1 MSLYD
6 GIFYAFATIT
16 VVSAFIVVLSKNI
29 IYSAVSLF
37 ITLFGVAG
45 FFVLLHADF
54 IAVTQIMIY
63 IGGILVLLIFGVM
76 LTTKITDVK
85 LKTKNINALTSAIFV
100 IGITAVLIF
109 IMLTTNWKVA
119 EVVKYDETIDK
130 IGVLLLTDYL
140 LPFEIASIILLIALI
155 GAAMYARKSK

>member
-6 GIFYAFATIT
+6 GIFYVFAIITIT
-16 VVSAFIVVLSKNI
+16 SAFIVVLSKNI
-29 IYSAVSLF
+29 VHSAVALF
-37 ITLFGVAG
+37 ITLFSVAALYA
-45 FFVLLHADF
+45 LLYADF

-63 IGGILVLLIFGVM
+63 IGGILILLMFGVM

-85 LKTKNINALTSAIFV
+85 LKTKNINNLSAAIFV
-100 IGITAVLIF
+100 IGFTAVLIY
-109 IMLTTNWKVA
+109 IMLTTNWRVA
-119 EVVKYDETIDK
+119 EIIEYEVTINR

-140 LPFEIASIILLIALI
+140 LPFEIASVVLLVALI

>member
-6 GIFYAFATIT
+6 GIFYAFAIIT

-100 IGITAVLIF
+100 VGITAVLIF

>member
-6 GIFYAFATIT
+6 GIFYSFAIIT

-29 IYSAVSLF
+29 IYSAVALF

-63 IGGILVLLIFGVM
+63 IGGILILLIFGVM

-85 LKTKNINALTSAIFV
+85 LKTKNINAITSAIFV
-100 IGITAVLIF
+100 VGITAVLIF

-119 EVVKYDETIDK
+119 EIVKYDDTIDK

>member
-6 GIFYAFATIT
+6 GIFYAFAIIT

-100 IGITAVLIF
+100 VGITTVLIF

>member
-6 GIFYAFATIT
+6 GIFYAFAIIT

-85 LKTKNINALTSAIFV
+85 LKTKNINTLTSAIFV
-100 IGITAVLIF
+100 VGITAVLIF

>member
-6 GIFYAFATIT
+6 GIFYAFAIITI
-16 VVSAFIVVLSKNI
+16 VSAFIVVLSKNI
-29 IYSAVSLF
+29 VHSAVALF
-37 ITLFGVAG
+37 ITLFSVAALYA
-45 FFVLLHADF
+45 LLYADF

-63 IGGILVLLIFGVM
+63 IGGILILLMFGVM

-85 LKTKNINALTSAIFV
+85 LKTKNINNLSAAIFV
-100 IGITAVLIF
+100 IGITAVLIY
-109 IMLTTNWKVA
+109 IMIITNWRVA
-119 EVVKYDETIDK
+119 EIIEYEITINR

-140 LPFEIASIILLIALI
+140 LPFEIASVVLLVTLI

>member
-6 GIFYAFATIT
+6 GIFYAFAIIT

-37 ITLFGVAG
+37 ITLFAVAG

>member
-6 GIFYAFATIT
+6 GIFYVFAIIT
-16 VVSAFIVVLSKNI
+16 VVSAFIVVLTKNI
-29 IYSAVSLF
+29 IYSAVALF
-37 ITLFGVAG
+37 IVLFGVAG

-85 LKTKNINALTSAIFV
+85 LKTKNINTITSAIFV
-100 IGITAVLIF
+100 VVITAILIF
-109 IMLTTNWKVA
+109 IMLTTNWRVT
-119 EVVKYDETIDK
+119 EVVKYDETVDK
-130 IGVLLLTDYL
+130 IGVLLLTEYL

-155 GAAMYARKSK
+155 GAAMYARKTK

>member
-6 GIFYAFATIT
+6 GIFYAFAIIT

-85 LKTKNINALTSAIFV
+85 LKTKNINTLTSAIFV

>member
-6 GIFYAFATIT
+6 GIFYAFAIIT

-140 LPFEIASIILLIALI
+140 LPFEIASLILLIALI
-155 GAAMYARKSK
+155 GAAMYARKNK

>member
-6 GIFYAFATIT
+6 GIFYAFAIIT

-29 IYSAVSLF
+29 IYSAVALF

-45 FFVLLHADF
+45 FFVLLQADF

-85 LKTKNINALTSAIFV
+85 LKTKNINTLTSAIFV

-119 EVVKYDETIDK
+119 EIVKYDDTIDK

-140 LPFEIASIILLIALI
+140 LPFELASIILLIALI

>member
-6 GIFYAFATIT
+6 GIFYAFAIIT

-85 LKTKNINALTSAIFV
+85 LKTKNINTLTSAIFV

-119 EVVKYDETIDK
+119 EIVKYDVTINK

>member
-6 GIFYAFATIT
+6 GIFYVFAIITIA
-16 VVSAFIVVLSKNI
+16 SAFIVVLSKNI
-29 IYSAVSLF
+29 VHSAVALF
-37 ITLFGVAG
+37 ITLFSVAALYA
-45 FFVLLHADF
+45 LLYADF

-63 IGGILVLLIFGVM
+63 IGGILILLMFGVM

-85 LKTKNINALTSAIFV
+85 LKTKNINNLSAAIFV
-100 IGITAVLIF
+100 IGFTAVLIY
-109 IMLTTNWKVA
+109 IMLTTNWRVA
-119 EVVKYDETIDK
+119 EIIEYEVTINR

-140 LPFEIASIILLIALI
+140 LPFEIASVVLLVALI

>member
-6 GIFYAFATIT
+6 GIFYAFAIIT

-76 LTTKITDVK
+76 LTTKITDIK

>member
-6 GIFYAFATIT
+6 GIFYAFAIIT